1 VAVII
6 VDGLLFHDQPQEK
19 IETDNIVKEKF
30 QARLNQ
36 HIASK
41 QGTFAESY
49 YFSQAEISRGT
60 SNKYTREEIEIAKW
74 IVQQEAMS
82 GSLEH
87 KVIITQVLVNRVQNG
102 YWGNSLKEVM
112 LAKGQ
117 FPSKVNWYE
126 KNNPPDQDTEKAI
139 ELVLKS
145 DDCKD
150 LSQGALCFFNPARVK
165 NQRVINWFES
175 LEFLFE
181 MEEHRFYR

>member
-1 VAVII
+1 MAVII

-74 IVQQEAMS
+74 IVQQEAN
-82 GSLEH
+82 GSTFEH
-87 KVIITQVLVNRVQNG
+87 KLIVAQVLLNRLNDG
-102 YWGNSLKEVM
+102 YWGNTLSDVIF
-112 LAKGQ
+112 ATGQ
-117 FPSKVNWYE
+117 FPSKSNWYNK
-126 KNNPPDQDTEKAI
+126 KNIPDEDTIKA
-139 ELVLKS
+139 VKS
-145 DDCKD
+145 TFIKEREDI
-150 LSQGALCFFNPARVK
+150 SQGAMYFYNPKYVTD
-165 NQRVINWFES
+165 QSTINWFES
-175 LEFLFE
+175 MEFLFE
-181 MEEHRFYR
+181 IDGHRFFK